1 MKKLA
6 ILAAGVLSASLTAC
20 GGGSVIDSAKA
31 AYLAECPG
39 QDLGT
44 LVNGYYI
51 TAFDAKTL
59 WTAYGTDDPDKL
71 RVTAEGQVLYVGVP
85 TKATLEVI
93 YDKTRDELTLSGV
106 KFNGQDQPKGLADAL
121 VSNMCDKA
129 KGL

>member
-1 MKKLA
+1 MTKRA
-6 ILAAGVLSASLTAC
+6 AVAAGIVTMGVTAC
-20 GGGSVIDSAKA
+20 GGGSVIDAAKD

-39 QDLGT
+39 EDLGT

-51 TAFDAKTL
+51 TTFDAKTL
-59 WTAYGTDDPDKL
+59 WTAYGTDDPDKV
-71 RVTAEGQVLYVGVP
+71 RVTAEGQVLFVGSP

-93 YDKTRDELTLSGV
+93 YDKARDELALSGV